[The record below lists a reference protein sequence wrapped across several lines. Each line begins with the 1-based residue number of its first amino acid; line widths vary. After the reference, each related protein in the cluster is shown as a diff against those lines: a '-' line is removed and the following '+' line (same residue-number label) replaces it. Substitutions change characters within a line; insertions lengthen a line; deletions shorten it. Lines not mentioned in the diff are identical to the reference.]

1 MKIFNV
7 FKCKCCKC
15 KKSNREILSTKAQNI
30 INNKLD
36 IICYIKYMLLLD
48 VVYGKMKEDKKEIL
62 KFLSMP
68 IISSVKDEEEEEE
81 NQESQEFINHFTEQ
95 DFELLFIKINNLLK
109 QSTIANNDKNYIKLV
124 IQQLKK
130 LLNE

>member
-1 MKIFNV
+1 
-7 FKCKCCKC
+7 
-15 KKSNREILSTKAQNI
+15 
-30 INNKLD
+30 
-36 IICYIKYMLLLD
+36 
-48 VVYGKMKEDKKEIL
+48 
-62 KFLSMP
+62 MP
-68 IISSVKDEEEEEE
+68 IISSVKDEEEEE

-109 QSTIANNDKNYIKLV
+109 QSTIVNNDKNYIKLV